1 MSVERCTILGGS
13 FRFKAEAEAIAVDKK
28 TKAAKTYKNGKPR
41 KKGYVGALKKF
52 RAEYEEEFLKWLE
65 AK

>member
-1 MSVERCTILGGS
+1 MKKYKLSDVAKVEIS
-13 FRFKAEAEAIAVDKK
+13 SVDKK

-52 RAEYEEEFLKWLE
+52 RVEYEEEFLKWLE